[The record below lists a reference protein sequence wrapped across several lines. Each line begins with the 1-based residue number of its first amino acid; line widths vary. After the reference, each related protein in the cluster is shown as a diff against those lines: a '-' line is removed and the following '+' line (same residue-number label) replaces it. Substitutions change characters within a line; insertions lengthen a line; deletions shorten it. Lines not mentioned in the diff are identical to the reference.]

1 MINHR
6 MYRVLSFL
14 LCMCT
19 HVATAHYNKTF
30 MQQRNHAL
38 NNLPMDYVTLK
49 EREVARLEDR
59 FGGILSAKSFIMNDV
74 YSGAHTTY
82 FSMHDKPSV
91 IISQDLLFSDIIHG
105 LAVPAESCIIKL
117 IPKMESYGFI
127 LGYHQDLSKVL
138 PGLYLAIKLPII
150 HMESAIYPFISS
162 NKDIASFFQGEVIVG
177 SNQEPLRFGKIYPGL
192 EDKKQSNG
200 VADID
205 ITVGYRFLQK
215 DEYNAG
221 FSFALVLPTHEQEH
235 SCAYLLEPMVGSNH
249 WGIGGGLDAQAL
261 IWGDEDHYLKISH
274 ATTYR
279 YFFQAPEKRL
289 LGLSDIPWGHYQTII
304 TSNGNLAPAANY
316 LVKNVEVAKG
326 SLIEMVLGLA
336 YAYNGFTVDLG
347 YNLYFAERET
357 IKMHHPIPQYIL
369 AKDNSTHDID
379 ATAAETPLQFTNSI
393 YAGMG
398 YTLSDFENPLS
409 IGMGLKLEFASQN
422 SALDNA
428 QVWITLGWSF

>member
-1 MINHR
+1 
-6 MYRVLSFL
+6 MYWFL
-14 LCMCT
+14 LFIMCVVCT
-19 HVATAHYNKTF
+19 QNTLAHYNKTF

-74 YSGAHTTY
+74 HSGAHTTY
-82 FSMHDKPSV
+82 FSMYDKPIV
-91 IISQDLLFSDIIHG
+91 TIPQDLLFSDIIHG

-138 PGLYLAIKLPII
+138 PGLYLAIKLPIM
-150 HMESAIYPFISS
+150 HMDSAINPVITS
-162 NKDIASFFQGEVIVG
+162 NNDIVSFFQGAVIEG
-177 SNQEPLRFGKIYPGL
+177 SNQEPLHFGKIYPGFR
-192 EDKKQSNG
+192 DITHSNG

-221 FSFALVLPTHEQEH
+221 FSLALVLPTHEQEH

-249 WGIGGGLDAQAL
+249 WGIGGGIDAQAL

-274 ATTYR
+274 ATAYR

-289 LGLSDIPWGHYQTII
+289 LGLSNIPWGHYQLIR

-326 SLIEMVLGLA
+326 SIVEMLLGLT
-336 YAYNGFTVDLG
+336 YARNGFTADLG

-357 IKMHHPIPQYIL
+357 IKMHHPIPQYTL
-369 AKDNSTHDID
+369 DKDGSTHDID
-379 ATAAETPLQFTNSI
+379 ATVAETPLQFTNSI
-393 YAGMG
+393 YAGIG

-409 IGMGLKLEFASQN
+409 VGIGCKFEFASQN